1 MSNIIPLLSN
11 VFNENNRINIYNIY
25 QETKIF
31 TIFSIILITI
41 FIFLTPILKNNYK
54 ETNKITLFLNRK
66 KEILNDRHLF
76 EDNNLIEE
84 IDIKKINYNKKIYA
98 FLNDLTIMKYRGT
111 WKNLYF
117 FGNTFE
123 NNNGN
128 LELEFKKSIR
138 YKRGNNFTK
147 SKIEI
152 FFELR
157 DGFYDDNYIKGNFS
171 IYFDYLFGKLISMKN
186 NTNNLD
192 LININSSIDFSSCEI
207 LSECKKFHFN
217 NLSIEIKFMSNE
229 KIFFEAF
236 NSRFQPN
243 YNEVKFQM
251 NSGENFTLDITSSIH
266 NIKNDIRDVRNY
278 SFMVLII
285 GLTQLYYVLNNLIII
300 MNDKKKCL
308 GMDLVTICITIIT
321 KALITSCHFYRCI
334 IASED
339 EISYYYGIIS
349 IVFVVDLSI
358 FEIRTLYL
366 CFKANFSTL
375 NETNPNLFR
384 QKLFIFACLFYIIIF
399 TSLIL
404 CRLIVM
410 NFPCLFFLFFS
421 SWFFQIEHSIR
432 KGTRPPM
439 SYHYIISSTIAKIF
453 FPIYLKSNPYN
464 IFELK
469 PSYYKTWI
477 VVLTV
482 LIEICIIFLQKN
494 YGSRFLIPN
503 YFQCNDQYNY
513 YYDDISIEKH
523 ISKNPD
529 CIICLGALKFTDENQ
544 ELEKKIIQDNQ
555 DTILFLILNK
565 IKQMIDIFKNYFR
578 KKTYMITPC
587 DHIFH
592 RICLEKWLEFKNVCP
607 YCKQNI
613 PSLE

>member
-1 MSNIIPLLSN
+1 MSNFIPLMTN
-11 VFNENNRINIYNIY
+11 VFNENNRINIFKVY

-31 TIFSIILITI
+31 NIFSLIIIII

-54 ETNKITLFLNRK
+54 ETNIITLFHNQK
-66 KEILNDRHLF
+66 KEILNNRHLF

-84 IDIKKINYNKKIYA
+84 IDINKITYNKKIYE

-117 FGNTFE
+117 FGNIFE

-138 YKRGNNFTK
+138 YKKGNNFTK
-147 SKIEI
+147 SKIEV

-171 IYFDYLFGKLISMKN
+171 INFDYLFGKLLLMKN
-186 NTNNLD
+186 NTHNLD
-192 LININSSIDFSSCEI
+192 LININSSIDFSLCEI
-207 LSECKKFHFN
+207 LSDCKKFNFN
-217 NLSIEIKFMSNE
+217 NLSIEIKFMSNK

-236 NSRFQPN
+236 NSRFQPK
-243 YNEVKFQM
+243 YNEVKFQI
-251 NSGENFTLDITSSIH
+251 NSGENFTLNINSSIH

-334 IASED
+334 IATED

-366 CFKANFSTL
+366 CFKANFSAL

-410 NFPCLFFLFFS
+410 NFPCLFCLFFS

-432 KGTRPPM
+432 KGCRPPM

-469 PSYYKTWI
+469 PSYYKTWA

-503 YFQCNDQYNY
+503 YFQCKNQYNY
-513 YYDDISIEKH
+513 YYNDISIEKH
-523 ISKNPD
+523 ISNNPD
-529 CIICLGALKFTDENQ
+529 CIICLGALKLTDENQ
-544 ELEKKIIQDNQ
+544 QLEKKIIQDNQ
-555 DTILFLILNK
+555 DSILFLLINK
-565 IKQMIDIFKNYFR
+565 IKQLVDIFKNYFR
-578 KKTYMITPC
+578 KKPYMITPC

-592 RICLEKWLEFKNVCP
+592 TICLEKWLEFKNVCP

-613 PSLE
+613 PTLE